1 MTSSIDDLDRNPESD
16 GAENR
21 SLKRYRALKSA
32 QIVDASG
39 RYQDCSIIDLHSRG
53 ARIRLRTVP
62 QSLGEIEVLLLPE
75 KLKVAARTKWLR
87 GNQCGVEFSRPL
99 RHLERHDVGRDDR
112 LVEAEL
118 PNRPLS

>member
-1 MTSSIDDLDRNPESD
+1 MTSSADERNRKAEGD
-16 GAENR
+16 VAENR
-21 SLKRYRALKSA
+21 RLKRYRALKRA

-62 QSLGEIEVLLLPE
+62 QSLGELEVLLLPE
-75 KLKVAARTKWLR
+75 KVKVAARTKWLR

-99 RHLERHDVGRDDR
+99 RHLERHDVGRDGR
-112 LVEAEL
+112 PAEAEL